1 MPMITV
7 QMMPG
12 RTHAQKAE
20 LVSRLTD
27 VFLET
32 CGSPGQRREGVW
44 VVIDEVPG
52 EHWAIG
58 GELLGTPAGTD

>member
-7 QMMPG
+7 QMFPG
-12 RTHAQKAE
+12 RTAEQKAA
-20 LVSRLTD
+20 LVERLTD

-32 CGSPGQRREGVW
+32 CGQPGQSRDGIW
-44 VVIDEVPG
+44 VVIDEVPR

-58 GELLGTPAGTD
+58 GRIGAAPPES